1 MKSLNC
7 SPPYITSDKH
17 LWCKEKHQFSKE
29 AKSLIW
35 DINNARL
42 DDGQCHPPCKFTKY
56 EVFYQDVV
64 IKFKFSLSATS

>member
-17 LWCKEKHQFSKE
+17 LWCKEKLQLSKE

-35 DINNARL
+35 NINNARL
-42 DDGQCHPPCKFTKY
+42 DDGQCHPPCEFTKY
-56 EVFYQDVV
+56 EFIHCVV
-64 IKFKFSLSATS
+64 INFILSLLAIS